1 MSDRQIILFYRKPHH
16 QQLMGTVKSFPQDSE
31 VVLLAK
37 AHPFLKQENIL
48 VFMIIF
54 CCMLSFEAQPLADPA
69 IMASNQ
75 FHMDSVD
82 LLTKHLCL
90 RDNLLLNVV
99 L

>member
-37 AHPFLKQENIL
+37 AHPFLKQKNIL
-48 VFMIIF
+48 VFMIILR
-54 CCMLSFEAQPLADPA
+54 CMLSFEAQPLADPA
-69 IMASNQ
+69 TMASNQ